1 MKRCNIAA
9 HTAAPYSIPA
19 AQMPLRG
26 ITSGNSIFWRMRCI
40 SKEGL
45 KGGEGMGRK
54 NPNEEGDIVDTV
66 RYLYTIDRSEG
77 MGVSTDVDIE
87 THR

>member
-1 MKRCNIAA
+1 
-9 HTAAPYSIPA
+9 
-19 AQMPLRG
+19 
-26 ITSGNSIFWRMRCI
+26 MRCI